1 MNDKSKTMFWWSS
14 PAVAALLITLSG
26 SAAMAQARK
35 NSIVALRTAS
45 SGSNIEIVIT
55 SDEAF
60 LRSEVPVLRIGKQ
73 EIIISGP
80 PEDGSLYT
88 RVFYLSPEQFRTAKS
103 GDRVIFQ
110 YGSGVGERQ
119 RDFGTLDKSKLTRSP
134 GRGRP

>member
-1 MNDKSKTMFWWSS
+1 MNGKSKTTFRWSS

-26 SAAMAQARK
+26 SAAMAQAQK
-35 NSIVALRTAS
+35 NSIVALQTAS

-80 PEDGSLYT
+80 AEDGSVYT
-88 RVFYLSPEQFRTAKS
+88 RVFYLSPEQFRSAKS
-103 GDRVIFQ
+103 GDRVTFQ
-110 YGSGVGERQ
+110 YGSGEGERQ
-119 RDFGTLDKSKLTRSP
+119 RDFGTLDKSKLTHSSR
-134 GRGRP
+134 RGRP